1 MNEEWVNQTV
11 AELQAALP
19 AYADR
24 ALLAQ
29 LQVVLAEQQHRLDL
43 AAAELMAGRGANGI
57 GKAKPS
63 RPTGWRSQRMTKKL
77 KGCKRKS
84 FIFPLQS

>member
-1 MNEEWVNQTV
+1 MRNGVNQTV

-43 AAAELMAGRGANGI
+43 AAAELDGRAW
-57 GKAKPS
+57 K
-63 RPTGWRSQRMTKKL
+63 
-77 KGCKRKS
+77 
-84 FIFPLQS
+84 

>member
-11 AELQAALP
+11 AELQAVLP

-43 AAAELMAGRGANGI
+43 AAAELDGRAW
-57 GKAKPS
+57 S
-63 RPTGWRSQRMTKKL
+63 
-77 KGCKRKS
+77 KRNW
-84 FIFPLQS
+84 

>member
-29 LQVVLAEQQHRLDL
+29 LRVVLAEQQYRLDL
-43 AAAELMAGRGANGI
+43 AAAELDGRAW
-57 GKAKPS
+57 S
-63 RPTGWRSQRMTKKL
+63 
-77 KGCKRKS
+77 KRNW
-84 FIFPLQS
+84 